1 VTSRRDYNDYKRAAR
16 TAGAAPGP
24 AGRLPSGPAGR
35 LPPGPAGRLRFV
47 AGLVFGLALGLA
59 LSAAFGVHLH
69 FQQMLV
75 AANAPA
81 DAPADAPAEA
91 QAQPAAA
98 DNDALEYDF
107 FTLLPDFK
115 LIIPEPPSPDGAK
128 PSGKPQLGKYILQAG
143 AFRTPARAERQKQK
157 LTDMGYKAEVQLFR
171 VDGADWYRVWLGPYS
186 RLAPADAAR
195 RTLKERG
202 IETLLTGR

>member
-1 VTSRRDYNDYKRAAR
+1 MTSRRDYNDYKRAAR
-16 TAGAAPGP
+16 TAGAA
-24 AGRLPSGPAGR
+24 AT
-35 LPPGPAGRLRFV
+35 PGPAGRLRFI
-47 AGLVFGLALGLA
+47 AGLIFGLALGLG

-75 AANAPA
+75 SA

-91 QAQPAAA
+91 QPAA
-98 DNDALEYDF
+98 DTNNDALEYDF

-115 LIIPEPPSPDGAK
+115 LIIPEQPAPDGAE
-128 PSGKPQLGKYILQAG
+128 PSSKPQLGKYILQAG

-195 RTLKERG
+195 RTLKEHG

>member
-16 TAGAAPGP
+16 TAGAA
-24 AGRLPSGPAGR
+24 
-35 LPPGPAGRLRFV
+35 PPGPAGRLRFV

-59 LSAAFGVHLH
+59 LSAAYGVHLH
-69 FQQMLV
+69 FQQML
-75 AANAPA
+75 ATA
-81 DAPADAPAEA
+81 DTPSDTPAEG

-98 DNDALEYDF
+98 DSDALEYDF

-115 LIIPEPPSPDGAK
+115 LIIPEQPSPDGAE

-143 AFRTPARAERQKQK
+143 AFRTPERAERQKQK
-157 LTDMGYKAEVQLFR
+157 LTSMGYKAEVQLFR

-195 RTLKERG
+195 RTLKEHG

>member
-16 TAGAAPGP
+16 TAGAAPP
-24 AGRLPSGPAGR
+24 GPAGR

-69 FQQMLV
+69 FQQML
-75 AANAPA
+75 AIADAPPANAPA
-81 DAPADAPAEA
+81 EG

-98 DNDALEYDF
+98 DSDALEYDF

-115 LIIPEPPSPDGAK
+115 LIIPEPPSPDGAE
-128 PSGKPQLGKYILQAG
+128 PSGKPQLGRYILQAG
-143 AFRTPARAERQKQK
+143 AFRTPERAERQKQK
-157 LTDMGYKAEVQLFR
+157 LTSMGYKAEVQLFR

-195 RTLKERG
+195 RTLKEHG